1 VRFLELH
8 RNVNRLS
15 KAGTDSIR
23 DSLDQ
28 FSLGRLSSVV
38 NSEDVSLLWLGII
51 NLLDHSSQIDDVDSW
66 DLVLSF
72 SDIWQVGW
80 LLEPSVL
87 EVVVENSLS
96 LTVKDT
102 SRDNVSLEIRLVN
115 ADNFFFNFLDLL
127 VFWSRVSHLVVFFSI
142 WNLFVLLFGQM

>member
-1 VRFLELH
+1 MRFLEFH

-15 KAGTDSIR
+15 KTGTNSIR

-28 FSLGRLSSVV
+28 FSLSRLGSVV
-38 NSEDVSLLWLGII
+38 NSEDVPLLWLGLI

-72 SDIWQVGW
+72 SDVGQVGW

-96 LTVKDT
+96 FTIKDT
-102 SRDNVSLEIRLVN
+102 SRDNVSLEIWLVN
-115 ADNFFFNFLDLL
+115 ADDFFFDFLDFL
-127 VFWSRVSHLVVFFSI
+127 VFWSRVSQLVVFFSI
-142 WNLFVLLFGQM
+142 WDLFVLLFGQM